1 MAKDDDMCYYE
12 RLKKYEADKF
22 RWVKEHPIHTPKEYD
37 KAIKKFAKKWS
48 V

>member
-1 MAKDDDMCYYE
+1 MERNERLFYCE

-22 RWVKEHPIHTPKEYD
+22 RWVKEHPIHTPQEYD
-37 KAIKKFAKKWS
+37 KAIKKLAKKWK